1 MGVLVCG
8 FLLYLFRCF
17 LVPGNFPIE
26 RPKKSYSIYFPT
38 GFSGKFW
45 RMVNNRSY
53 RRSLLSPFPPSF
65 ARTLTY
71 EEFDSVTFAYNA
83 LHPVIMSPIPVI
95 DISPLWTLCDT
106 GKLFIF
112 LITHPSLHFQSRIDG
127 EMVPCHWLRDSQ
139 RFKILK
145 TQNLAAFL
153 LEHKN
158 KLCPKWRN
166 KMVFW

>member
-1 MGVLVCG
+1 M
-8 FLLYLFRCF
+8 
-17 LVPGNFPIE
+17 
-26 RPKKSYSIYFPT
+26 SH
-38 GFSGKFW
+38 
-45 RMVNNRSY
+45 
-53 RRSLLSPFPPSF
+53 FPPSF

-71 EEFDSVTFAYNA
+71 KVFDRVTFSFKA
-83 LHPVIMSPIPVI
+83 LLAVIMSPIPVI

-112 LITHPSLHFQSRIDG
+112 RIAGQSLRFQSRIDG
-127 EMVPCHWLRDSQ
+127 EMVPCDWLRDGQ

-158 KLCPKWRN
+158 KLCL
-166 KMVFW
+166 